1 MAALR
6 RDTSFYRPRKA
17 ASGRYAVALLNM
29 SMPMTGSAARG
40 ARWLAPSLLAPL
52 LLAMGSIGF
61 AAAWVLVAFAR
72 NQQSSWMSLLAA
84 IDAVLLLRLGRMPRG
99 IARTLLAVAGTVATI
114 VLANWGIAA
123 AQIGRVMGLLPW
135 ESIPKLGPFYAW
147 TLANLAN
154 PASELLWLAA
164 SVVLAAVASRWN

>member
-6 RDTSFYRPRKA
+6 RDTSFYRPRRA
-17 ASGRYAVALLNM
+17 ASGRYAVALLNT

-40 ARWLAPSLLAPL
+40 ARWLPPSLLAPL

-72 NQQSSWMSLLAA
+72 NQQSSWMALLAA

-99 IARTLLAVAGTVATI
+99 IARTVLAVAGTVATI

-123 AQIGRVMGLLPW
+123 AQIGRAMGLLPW

-154 PASELLWLAA
+154 PGTELLWLAA
-164 SVVLAAVASRWN
+164 SMVLAAIASRWD

>member
-1 MAALR
+1 
-6 RDTSFYRPRKA
+6 
-17 ASGRYAVALLNM
+17 M
-29 SMPMTGSAARG
+29 SMPMTGPATRG
-40 ARWLAPSLLAPL
+40 ARWLAPPLLAPL
-52 LLAMGSIGF
+52 LLALGSFGF
-61 AAAWVLVAFAR
+61 AAAWILVAFAR
-72 NQQSSWMSLLAA
+72 DRQSSWMALPAA

-99 IARTLLAVAGTVATI
+99 TARTLLAVAGTGATI

-154 PASELLWLAA
+154 PPGELLWLAA
-164 SVVLAAVASRWN
+164 SLLLAAIASRWT